1 MTKTDGLMG
10 TTHVLSGLEPDNLLA
25 FLALLGLLK
34 ALERARPEWK
44 PRVFWEGKP
53 PRAVLVLS
61 AGNIICDQLVEGIE
75 EGICGLGKSYEFDR
89 PNITFTRQE
98 FRLVVRSAQGDR
110 EKTAL
115 YAALASDGALKR
127 DKDVVEPAP
136 LCAMFGQGHQDF
148 LSRLE
153 SNAKRCNLGNFRD
166 IQKAL
171 FEPWK
176 YDDDAESFRW
186 DPVEDRRYAHQFGDP
201 SETKNKIGSV
211 TGANRLAAIGFSV
224 LTCVPTTSGL
234 TTSGVAGRRR
244 KQNVCWP
251 IVAAPTSLAGH
262 LALLAHPVIGEE
274 EKASRLAAYGV
285 AGVARSRRFQ
295 VGKYFNFERARVQ
308 FL

>member
-1 MTKTDGLMG
+1 MTTTDGCG
-10 TTHVLSGLEPDNLLA
+10 NTTHVLSGLEPDSLLA
-25 FLALLGLLK
+25 FLALLGLFK
-34 ALERARPEWK
+34 ALERSRPEWK

-61 AGNIICDQLVEGIE
+61 AGNIICDHLVEGIE
-75 EGICGLGKSYEFDR
+75 EGICELGKAYGFDR

-98 FRLVVRSAQGDR
+98 FRSIVGSAQVGR
-110 EKTAL
+110 EKASL
-115 YAALASDGALKR
+115 YAALASDGVLKR
-127 DKDVVEPAP
+127 DKDIVEPTP

-153 SNAKRCNLGNFRD
+153 SNARRCNLNNFRD
-166 IQKAL
+166 IQRAI

-186 DPVEDRRYAHQFGDP
+186 DPFEDRRYAHQFGDP
-201 SETKNKIGSV
+201 SETKNKNGSV

-234 TTSGVAGRRR
+234 TTSGVVRRR
-244 KQNVCWP
+244 REQKVCWP

-262 LALLAHPVIGEE
+262 LSLLVHPEIGKE
-274 EKASRLAAYGV
+274 EKASELSAYGV
-285 AGVARSRRFQ
+285 AGVSRSRRYQ

-308 FL
+308 WF